1 MGCIAS
7 VLHDE
12 ILTTFTVRIADTE
25 PLRQQAFRLRHQV
38 YCVENDFEPRRADAI
53 ETDSFDTR
61 APHALLFHRA
71 VEEPIGTVRLV
82 LPVAD
87 AAVGTLPIH
96 AVCAADLFG
105 RVGLPLGGTAEI
117 SRFAL
122 SRERVQKLQQTTGPD
137 ETRHILSF
145 ACLGLIAALRQIAR
159 AHDVTH
165 TVAVMEP
172 SLRRRLSI
180 LGLPMIEMGE
190 PVNHHGVR
198 VPCYTRIDQ
207 LEIQL
212 KRLRPDLFPVLTAD
226 VAAPWSAA
234 QPGRNPAWAA

>member
-7 VLHDE
+7 ALHDE
-12 ILTTFTVRIADTE
+12 ILTTFTVRIADTDS
-25 PLRQQAFRLRHQV
+25 LRQQAFRLRHQV
-38 YCVENDFEPRRADAI
+38 YCVENAFEPRRADGI

-71 VEEPIGTVRLV
+71 AAEPIGTVRLV
-82 LPVAD
+82 LPEHGART
-87 AAVGTLPIH
+87 GTLPVHGI
-96 AVCAADLFG
+96 CAADMLMQA
-105 RVGLPLGGTAEI
+105 GLPIATTTEI

-122 SRERVQKLQQTTGPD
+122 SRDRLQKLQQTTGPD
-137 ETRHILSF
+137 ETRHVLSF
-145 ACLGLIAALRQIAR
+145 ASLGLLAAMRQIAR
-159 AHDVTH
+159 AHGMTH
-165 TVAVMEP
+165 FAAIMEP

-180 LGLPMIEMGE
+180 LGLPMIEMGN

-207 LEIQL
+207 LEMRL

-226 VAAPWSAA
+226 VATPWSVS
-234 QPGRNPAWAA
+234 QPGRLPAWAA

>member
-7 VLHDE
+7 ALYDD

-25 PLRQQAFRLRHQV
+25 DLRQQALRLRHQV
-38 YCVENDFEPRRADAI
+38 YCVENAFEPRQPNGV
-53 ETDSFDTR
+53 ETDGFDDR
-61 APHALLFHRA
+61 APHALLYHRA
-71 VEEPIGTVRLV
+71 AEEPLGTVRLV
-82 LPVAD
+82 LPAGGSSC
-87 AAVGTLPIH
+87 GTLPIH
-96 AVCAADLFG
+96 AVCAPELFA
-105 RVGLPLGGTAEI
+105 RIGLPLHSTAEI

-122 SRERVQKLQQTTGPD
+122 SRDRVQNLQRTIAQD
-137 ETRHILSF
+137 ESRHVLSF

-159 AHDVTH
+159 SHGITH

-172 SLRRRLSI
+172 SLRRRLSMI
-180 LGLPMIEMGE
+180 GLPMIEMGD

-207 LEIQL
+207 LEMRL

-226 VAAPWSAA
+226 ITSPWSEA
-234 QPGRNPAWAA
+234 QSGRIPAWAA

>member
-7 VLHDE
+7 ALHDE

-38 YCVENDFEPRRADAI
+38 YCVENDFEPRRAGGI
-53 ETDSFDTR
+53 ETDSFDAR

-71 VEEPIGTVRLV
+71 ADEPIGTVRLV
-82 LPVAD
+82 LPEPEAKT
-87 AAVGTLPIH
+87 GTLPIH
-96 AVCAADLFG
+96 GVCAPDLFT
-105 RVGLPLGGTAEI
+105 RAGLPVGTTTEI

-122 SRERVQKLQQTTGPD
+122 SRARLQKLQEATGPD
-137 ETRHILSF
+137 ETRHVLSF
-145 ACLGLIAALRQIAR
+145 ASLGLLAAMRQIAR
-159 AHDVTH
+159 AHGMTH
-165 TVAVMEP
+165 FAAIMEP

-180 LGLPMIEMGE
+180 LGLPMIEMGN

-207 LEIQL
+207 LEMQL

-226 VAAPWSAA
+226 VAASWGVGS
-234 QPGRNPAWAA
+234 GRLPAWAA